1 MSGMDLKE
9 MRNKAF
15 LTIILIT
22 PPLVL
27 LCAWFLFLD
36 TFDEES
42 RYSGKT
48 KNNGVFFESFF
59 NLNEF
64 KTNQEDQTLIEF
76 EDGKWIL
83 AVYLT
88 DIEKSSDS
96 IYLMRQLNVALNRD
110 INKVKRVIFYSN
122 KMLEDNLIN
131 LKKEYPRAQIIEDK
145 NDKLF
150 NLIQDNSKLDFN
162 MENPI
167 FVVDPYGRAVMYFKS
182 GTDPKLILKDLKV
195 LI

>member
-64 KTNQEDQTLIEF
+64 KTNQENQTLIEF

-150 NLIQDNSKLDFN
+150 NLIQD
-162 MENPI
+162 I
-167 FVVDPYGRAVMYFKS
+167 Q
-182 GTDPKLILKDLKV
+182 
-195 LI
+195 

>member
-145 NDKLF
+145 KDRLF
-150 NLIQDNSKLDFN
+150 NLIQNNSKLDFN